1 VLVKSKR
8 CEGRKELKVAP
19 GALKMGVRSLKMGEV
34 ASNKPLGGGAYYGH
48 HFHRNDSM
56 KIASTKGWHTL
67 GMAETQR
74 SVFITLLTGI
84 LNQMKS
90 IPCSKTL
97 FTA

>member
-1 VLVKSKR
+1 
-8 CEGRKELKVAP
+8 
-19 GALKMGVRSLKMGEV
+19 MGEV
-34 ASNKPLGGGAYYGH
+34 ASNKPLGGGASHGH
-48 HFHRNDSM
+48 QFHRTDSM

-67 GMAETQR
+67 GMDETQR

-90 IPCSKTL
+90 TPCSKTL